1 MRGELEGE
9 PFFQAGAAEGVQAVE
24 EGEGLVEDFGA
35 DLLFEKHISIR
46 NKNKITCDPG
56 RPGKQGQR
64 GRQSCQMSHHPS
76 SPYRGAKDW
85 GPTHRAR
92 QLLL

>member
-35 DLLFEKHISIR
+35 DLLFERHISIR
-46 NKNKITCDPG
+46 NKN
-56 RPGKQGQR
+56 
-64 GRQSCQMSHHPS
+64 
-76 SPYRGAKDW
+76 
-85 GPTHRAR
+85 
-92 QLLL
+92 

>member
-24 EGEGLVEDFGA
+24 EGERLVEDFGA
-35 DLLFEKHISIR
+35 DLLFEKHISIG
-46 NKNKITCDPG
+46 NKNKITCGPG